1 MEVSVM
7 KKRVPSPAT
16 ISSGFGSVD
25 SAMSALCSPSSTSHT
40 PVNPICAMIA
50 AVTPLR
56 APMPEKSKA
65 FSTCPASRTQLHMPE
80 TCCAA
85 YDSTYRMPFS
95 FSLASEAAAAAAPM
109 VELVPSALR

>member
-1 MEVSVM
+1 MAVSVT
-7 KKRVPSPAT
+7 KKRLPSPAT

-65 FSTCPASRTQLHMPE
+65 FSTCSGSRTQLHRPE

-85 YDSTYRMPFS
+85 YDS
-95 FSLASEAAAAAAPM
+95 A
-109 VELVPSALR
+109 